1 LRFNKNEIYRKIVL
15 NLPHILIPTAIM
27 QLNKEGTKHTP
38 EVVWNTETDTQ
49 VIKGISIPID
59 AFGFYSELISFLDT
73 NHSSFNKDIV
83 FEFHLQYFNTAS
95 SKSIF
100 TLVKKITELSKSL
113 NYNWKIVWKYED
125 DDDFMIETGENFEE
139 ILDCKFEM
147 VKVG

>member
-1 LRFNKNEIYRKIVL
+1 
-15 NLPHILIPTAIM
+15 M
-27 QLNKEGTKHTP
+27 QLNKEATKHTP
-38 EVVWNTETDTQ
+38 EVDWNTENQ
-49 VIKGISIPID
+49 IQLIKGISIPID
-59 AFGFYSELISFLDT
+59 AYGFYSELIGFLET
-73 NHSSFNKDIV
+73 NHSSYSNDIV

-113 NYNWKIVWKYED
+113 HYNWKIVWKYED
-125 DDDFMIETGENFEE
+125 DDDFMVETGENFEE

>member
-1 LRFNKNEIYRKIVL
+1 
-15 NLPHILIPTAIM
+15 M
-27 QLNKEGTKHTP
+27 QLHKQATKHTP
-38 EVVWNTETDTQ
+38 EVDWNTETDIQ

-59 AFGFYSELISFLDT
+59 AYGFYSELIVFLEA
-73 NHSSFNKDIV
+73 NHSSFKKDIV

-100 TLVKKITELSKSL
+100 TLVKKITELSKSKD
-113 NYNWKIVWKYED
+113 YNWKIVWKYED
-125 DDDFMIETGENFEE
+125 DDDFMVETGENFEE